1 MRHPWSGP
9 SSRARRPIRGDQ
21 VVATTILDILSERHA
36 SSTDERDKGDE
47 FERLMAAYL
56 QTDVSWGRTGSAEFG
71 CGATGQGGCGG
82 LTRRDRLVGF
92 PGHDRLGVA
101 LID

>member
-47 FERLMAAYL
+47 FER
-56 QTDVSWGRTGSAEFG
+56 VG
-71 CGATGQGGCGG
+71 CVNAFMQ
-82 LTRRDRLVGF
+82 LVGTH
-92 PGHDRLGVA
+92 GGA
-101 LID
+101 LLH

>member
-92 PGHDRLGVA
+92 TGHDLLEGL